1 MCGRYSLSITLK
13 DLLNRYHINNKANIE
28 FSPKNE
34 IFPSQK
40 APIVKETDDKTDIK
54 LYKWGFSPSF
64 TNNLIINARGESVD
78 QKPTFKN
85 SFLNKRC
92 LIPVTGFYEWQNTDN
107 KKNKYNITVKNEKVF
122 SLAGIYDSFK
132 NNNGDIKNA
141 FSIITISANKKI
153 NPIHHR
159 MPVIIEK
166 QVEKTWLNSKI
177 KNRKQLKNMLKPFP
191 DENILKIPV

>member
-1 MCGRYSLSITLK
+1 M
-13 DLLNRYHINNKANIE
+13 
-28 FSPKNE
+28 
-34 IFPSQK
+34 
-40 APIVKETDDKTDIK
+40 KETDDKTDIK